1 MFSRVAQDF
10 PAACSPSVKGMGG
23 GLRQKGLRG
32 FTLEGWLG
40 DRSMQAG
47 TRSRKGTGC
56 WGGTST
62 VWRLGPHSLLQS
74 QSPALRT
81 SCAWWPE
88 NQSPGSLYPG
98 SLLVPWDQR
107 W

>member
-23 GLRQKGLRG
+23 SKTERSEGLHLGGVAGGQVNA
-32 FTLEGWLG
+32 GWDKEPQRYRML
-40 DRSMQAG
+40 
-47 TRSRKGTGC
+47 
-56 WGGTST
+56 GGTST

-81 SCAWWPE
+81 SCAWWPG
-88 NQSPGSLYPG
+88 NQSPCSLYPG